1 MFVHTPLLHSNE
13 TMSSSLQINMNSR
26 SRDAVSSAS
35 SFTARQG
42 YSLLSELG
50 EADVQTEAPL
60 AGDQVT
66 RSSLT
71 SRGSADVQSFADYKP
86 FSLFAE
92 RNSNSKDAVLFDIDN
107 IDYFSLAPT
116 DLYTSSSC
124 IDSSSSSSS
133 RHDSNVTFEELP
145 SWEGSLYF
153 PLSLFHFNIS
163 LKHCTALDIVNGV
176 SQFLDAHS
184 DCVSYHFNLS
194 TFKWECALFDDTG
207 VVKFDIN
214 ILLDD
219 QKGEIIIEWNKL
231 RGNSG
236 AFTKL
241 FKQNQYSFQSQFKP
255 DATEVDVDTLSTTAA
270 AAATA
275 TIFAKDILPLP
286 FEDSRDISEKSLE
299 QLQILVSADAVSA
312 VIMLAAIISSPGVS
326 ENSIVDKALE
336 QFNKVVLAQIQSL
349 QNGGEFKDQV
359 DFILLQQYSEMYL
372 LCLGTIKARILNLLS
387 SDKDKSTLTSKRFLE
402 IIQNT
407 FDISNA
413 LYKFCI
419 DKGDN
424 VYGTHKHQPEFSSL
438 STQPAIVSR
447 IFDPL
452 FRQAH
457 NSLHRQISKLL
468 TPEL

>member
-1 MFVHTPLLHSNE
+1 
-13 TMSSSLQINMNSR
+13 
-26 SRDAVSSAS
+26 
-35 SFTARQG
+35 
-42 YSLLSELG
+42 
-50 EADVQTEAPL
+50 
-60 AGDQVT
+60 
-66 RSSLT
+66 
-71 SRGSADVQSFADYKP
+71 
-86 FSLFAE
+86 
-92 RNSNSKDAVLFDIDN
+92 
-107 IDYFSLAPT
+107 
-116 DLYTSSSC
+116 
-124 IDSSSSSSS
+124 
-133 RHDSNVTFEELP
+133 
-145 SWEGSLYF
+145 
-153 PLSLFHFNIS
+153 
-163 LKHCTALDIVNGV
+163 
-176 SQFLDAHS
+176 
-184 DCVSYHFNLS
+184 VSYHFNLS

-219 QKGEIIIEWNKL
+219 QKEEIIIEWNKL

-255 DATEVDVDTLSTTAA
+255 DATKVGDVDTLSSSSSTAA
-270 AAATA
+270 AAA

-336 QFNKVVLAQIQSL
+336 EFNKVVLAQIQSL
-349 QNGGEFKDQV
+349 QNGGEFTDQI
-359 DFILLQQYSEMYL
+359 DFILLQQYSEMCL

-387 SDKDKSTLTSKRFLE
+387 SGKDKSTLTSKRFLE

-407 FDISNA
+407 FDISNS

-424 VYGTHKHQPEFSSL
+424 VYSTHTPQSEFSNL
-438 STQPAIVSR
+438 STQPAAMVSR

-452 FRQAH
+452 FLRRAH
-457 NSLHRQISKLL
+457 SSLHRQISKLL
-468 TPEL
+468 SPEL